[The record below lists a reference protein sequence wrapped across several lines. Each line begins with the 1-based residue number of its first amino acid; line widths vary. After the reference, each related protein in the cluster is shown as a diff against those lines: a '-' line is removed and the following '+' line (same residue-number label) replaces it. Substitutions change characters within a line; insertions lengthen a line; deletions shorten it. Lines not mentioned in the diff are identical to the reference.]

1 MYTGAILVSPP
12 YRGHFLVCFHTRAF
26 EGNYSNEKLEYRLR
40 RPGLLL
46 DFWVS
51 LESGR
56 YYGIQYP
63 FIYGNQTPLDSSK
76 KKLTFFNNSQSGS
89 HTAIL
94 QNSEHILNYF
104 IHYCNNLLK
113 TLSCW
118 NKWSMSVC
126 EDFCPWAKYQTEGP
140 VKMNAQLYHYHCT
153 LGWRNSLS
161 HWGMTL
167 TRRSRILKKS
177 KTIIS

>member
-118 NKWSMSVC
+118 NNCEVCLYVKTSVL
-126 EDFCPWAKYQTEGP
+126 ELSTRPKDQ
-140 VKMNAQLYHYHCT
+140 
-153 LGWRNSLS
+153 WRWMQNY
-161 HWGMTL
+161 
-167 TRRSRILKKS
+167 I
-177 KTIIS
+177 TIIVL